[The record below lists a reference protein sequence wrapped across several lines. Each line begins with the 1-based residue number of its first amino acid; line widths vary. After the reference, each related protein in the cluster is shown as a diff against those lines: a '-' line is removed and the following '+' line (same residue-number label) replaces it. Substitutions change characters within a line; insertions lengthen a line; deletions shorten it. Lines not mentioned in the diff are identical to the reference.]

1 MSTLS
6 QFSGGGVKSVQRGT
20 ITILAGV
27 QPSATATVNSVD
39 VNKSLLTHLGQTGY
53 YNTTSL
59 EGISHVRLSLTNGT
73 TITATTAASPNATSY
88 VVSYELVEYN

>member
-20 ITILAGV
+20 ITISASA
-27 QPSATATVNSVD
+27 SATATVNSVD

-53 YNTTSL
+53 YSTSGG
-59 EGISHVRLSLTNGT
+59 EGISNVMLSLTNGT
-73 TITATTAASPNATSY
+73 TITAVTYTTPNIVPY
-88 VVSYELVEYN
+88 VVSYELVEYY

>member
-20 ITILAGV
+20 ITINVSAGN
-27 QPSATATVNSVD
+27 ATATVNSVD
-39 VNKSLLTHLGQTGY
+39 VNKSLLTHLGQSGY
-53 YNTTSL
+53 YNSTAD
-59 EGISHVRLSLTNGT
+59 GIFNVRLFLTNGT
-73 TITATTAASPNATSY
+73 TITATTQAAPNVVSY

>member
-20 ITILAGV
+20 ITILASV
-27 QPSATATVNSVD
+27 QSSATATVNSVD

-53 YNTTSL
+53 YNTTSF
-59 EGISHVRLSLTNGT
+59 EGISSVRLSLTNGT
-73 TITATTAASPNATSY
+73 TITATASNTPNAANY
-88 VVSYELVEYN
+88 VISYELVEYI